1 MIATINT
8 TSTSEKNVFTEK
20 FTIEEKREI
29 AKKIKPITLD
39 MIDDEYNKLKIIG
52 KTAENQSPRSRIG
65 NNVVDYFTFVERLH
79 TRGKYNC
86 NYFEFINN
94 IDFFEEKKFIQNM
107 LEYYKTV
114 KNKSGKKNKYIVWKE
129 TYNICI
135 SAINIIRPIMYM
147 EIYTKYNA
155 TSILDFCAG
164 WGGALIAACVLDIPK
179 YTGVEL
185 NSSLIEPYNKL
196 QEYTKSKNTKTSIDM
211 MFKSA
216 LDVDYS
222 TLDYDLVFTSPPYYF
237 IQKYEHNVPYKSKK
251 EMDELFYVPLFSKT
265 YQSLKQGGYYILNIN
280 KEVYENVCI
289 GLFGVCHEIFFLK
302 KSQRQN
308 EYKENV
314 YVWQKN

>member
-1 MIATINT
+1 M
-8 TSTSEKNVFTEK
+8 
-20 FTIEEKREI
+20 
-29 AKKIKPITLD
+29 
-39 MIDDEYNKLKIIG
+39 
-52 KTAENQSPRSRIG
+52 
-65 NNVVDYFTFVERLH
+65 
-79 TRGKYNC
+79 
-86 NYFEFINN
+86 
-94 IDFFEEKKFIQNM
+94 DFFEKKKFIQNM
-107 LEYYKTV
+107 LEYYKTI

-147 EIYTKYNA
+147 DIYTKYNA
-155 TSILDFCAG
+155 TSVLDFCAG
-164 WGGALIAACVLDIPK
+164 WGGALIAATVLDIPK

-185 NSSLIEPYNKL
+185 NSSLIEPYKKL
-196 QEYTKSKNTKTSIDM
+196 QEYTKSKSTKTSTDM
-211 MFKSA
+211 LFKSA

-237 IQKYEHNVPYKSKK
+237 IQKYENNHIYKSKK

-265 YQSLKQGGYYILNIN
+265 YQHLKQNGYYILNIN
-280 KEVYENVCI
+280 KEIYENVCI

-314 YVWQKN
+314 YVWKKI

>member
-1 MIATINT
+1 MNASKN
-8 TSTSEKNVFTEK
+8 EK
-20 FTIEEKREI
+20 IEFIENFNPQEKREI
-29 AKKIKPITLD
+29 AYKIKPITCNIVD
-39 MIDDEYNKLKIIG
+39 EEYNKLKIIG
-52 KTAENQSPRSRIG
+52 VNAENQSPRSRIG
-65 NNVVDYFTFVERLH
+65 NNVVDYFSFLERLH

-86 NYFEFINN
+86 NYFEFIHN
-94 IDFFEEKKFIQNM
+94 IDYFNEKKFIQNM

-147 EIYTKYNA
+147 EIYTKYK
-155 TSILDFCAG
+155 TSSVLDFCAG
-164 WGGALIAACVLDIPK
+164 WGGALIAASVLDIPK

-185 NSSLIEPYNKL
+185 NSSLIEPYKKI
-196 QEYTKSKNTKTSIDM
+196 QEYVKSKNSTTSIDM
-211 MFKSA
+211 IFKSA

-222 TLDYDLVFTSPPYYF
+222 TLEYDLVFTSPPYYF
-237 IQKYEHNVPYKSKK
+237 IQKYEHNTSYKSKK

-265 YQSLKQGGYYILNIN
+265 YQHLKKNGYYILNIN
-280 KEVYENVCI
+280 KEIYENVCVK
-289 GLFGVCHEIFFLK
+289 LFGVCHEIFFLK

-314 YVWQKN
+314 YVWKKL

>member
-1 MIATINT
+1 MIATINS

-185 NSSLIEPYNKL
+185 NNSLIEPYKKI
-196 QEYTKSKNTKTSIDM
+196 QAYTKSKNTKTSIDM

-237 IQKYEHNVPYKSKK
+237 IQKYENNVAYKSKK

>member
-1 MIATINT
+1 
-8 TSTSEKNVFTEK
+8 
-20 FTIEEKREI
+20 
-29 AKKIKPITLD
+29 
-39 MIDDEYNKLKIIG
+39 
-52 KTAENQSPRSRIG
+52 
-65 NNVVDYFTFVERLH
+65 
-79 TRGKYNC
+79 
-86 NYFEFINN
+86 
-94 IDFFEEKKFIQNM
+94 
-107 LEYYKTV
+107 
-114 KNKSGKKNKYIVWKE
+114 
-129 TYNICI
+129 
-135 SAINIIRPIMYM
+135 
-147 EIYTKYNA
+147 
-155 TSILDFCAG
+155 LDFCAG

-179 YTGVEL
+179 YTGIEL
-185 NSSLIEPYNKL
+185 NNSLIEPYKKI
-196 QEYTKSKNTKTSIDM
+196 QAYTKSKNTKTSIDM
-211 MFKSA
+211 LFKSA

-237 IQKYEHNVPYKSKK
+237 IQKYENNVAYKSKK

>member
-1 MIATINT
+1 MLNT
-8 TSTSEKNVFTEK
+8 DEK
-20 FTIEEKREI
+20 IELLEDFSLQEKREM
-29 AKKIKPITLD
+29 AYKIKPITFEMMEED
-39 MIDDEYNKLKIIG
+39 YNKLKKIG
-52 KTAENQSPRSRIG
+52 KDADKQSSRSRIG
-65 NNVVDYFTFVERLH
+65 NNVVDYFSFLERLH

-94 IDFFEEKKFIQNM
+94 LDFFEKKKFIQNM

-147 EIYTKYNA
+147 EIYTKFNA
-155 TSILDFCAG
+155 TSVLDFCAG
-164 WGGALIAACVLDIPK
+164 WGGALIAASVLNIPK
-179 YTGVEL
+179 YTGIEL
-185 NSSLIEPYNKL
+185 NSDLIEPYKRMC
-196 QEYTKSKNTKTSIDM
+196 EYVKTKNTETNINM
-211 MFKSA
+211 IFKSA

-222 TLDYDLVFTSPPYYF
+222 KIDYDLVFTSPPYYF
-237 IQKYEHNVPYKSKK
+237 IQKYMNNVVYKNKK
-251 EMDELFYVPLFSKT
+251 EMDEKFYIPIFSKT
-265 YQSLKQGGYYILNIN
+265 YQYLKKDGYYILNIN

-289 GLFGVCHEIFFLK
+289 NLLGECDEIFFLK

-314 YVWQKN
+314 YVWKKK

>member
-1 MIATINT
+1 MTI
-8 TSTSEKNVFTEK
+8 SDEKITFTENL
-20 FTIEEKREI
+20 TIEEKKDI
-29 AKKIKPITLD
+29 AYKIKPITWEIMNED
-39 MIDDEYNKLKIIG
+39 YEKLKNIG
-52 KTAENQSPRSRIG
+52 KNADKQSSRSRIG
-65 NNVVDYFTFVERLH
+65 NNVVDYFSFVERLH

-86 NYFEFINN
+86 NYFEFIHNL
-94 IDFFEEKKFIQNM
+94 DFFEKKKFIQNM
-107 LEYYKTV
+107 LVYYKTV
-114 KNKSGKKNKYIVWKE
+114 KNKNGKKNQYIVWKE

-179 YTGVEL
+179 YTGIEL
-185 NSSLIEPYNKL
+185 NNSLIEPYKKI
-196 QEYTKSKNTKTSIDM
+196 QAYTKSKNTKTSIDM
-211 MFKSA
+211 LFKSA

-237 IQKYEHNVPYKSKK
+237 IQKYENNVAYKSKK